1 MNVHT
6 STMAINCIFFN
17 KIFIV
22 QINFK
27 RRLVMVCNKF
37 CLKKYQDVMQ
47 NTCRVS
53 INDCLVQ
60 LAVNFECA
68 ALSVFWCLLTVIK

>member
-6 STMAINCIFFN
+6 STMAINLIFFN

-37 CLKKYQDVMQ
+37 CLKK
-47 NTCRVS
+47 N
-53 INDCLVQ
+53 IKIKCLAKYVQ
-60 LAVNFECA
+60 GVY
-68 ALSVFWCLLTVIK
+68 K